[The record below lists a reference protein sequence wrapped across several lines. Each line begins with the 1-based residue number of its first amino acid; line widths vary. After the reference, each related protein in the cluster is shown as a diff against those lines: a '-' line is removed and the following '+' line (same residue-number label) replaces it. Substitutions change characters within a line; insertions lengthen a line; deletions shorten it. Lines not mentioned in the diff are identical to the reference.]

1 MDSILQYLLDSQD
14 EAERKRRFDEII
26 LVHTVP
32 LVRGIL
38 GERLGFYLNPSGK
51 SRSNPEAEDL
61 YHQIMLKLI
70 QRLSDLQA
78 APEKYAINDYRRY
91 VSSVASNECNSYLR
105 GRSRARARLKNNL
118 RMLISRRKEFKIWK
132 RDDRTSLCGFA
143 AWEGRSIS
151 TASSKRL
158 ARLKEAPE
166 TFTSAGFASEDPQQ
180 VPYTKLIA
188 EILQWLGGPIELE
201 DLVELVAMFRRV
213 QDQPAESI
221 EAAEEQQGFQLADP
235 TPRTDARLE
244 SKEIV
249 RKLWEEIKQLP
260 PNYRIAFCL
269 GPVGEENDDLWDLL
283 LTAEVISLSEL
294 AEGLEISLEK
304 LVEIWPRLPMDSKKL
319 AEYLGATRSQVKKW
333 RFRAVERLRE
343 RLGGKK

>member
-1 MDSILQYLLDSQD
+1 MDSMLRYLLDSQD
-14 EAERKRRFDEII
+14 EVERKRRFDEII
-26 LVHTVP
+26 LVHTAP

-38 GERLGFYLNPSGK
+38 GERLGFYLNPAGK
-51 SRSNPEAEDL
+51 SRGNPEAEDL

-78 APEKYAINDYRRY
+78 DPEKYAINDYRQY
-91 VSSVASNECNSYLR
+91 VGSVATNECHSHLR
-105 GRSRARARLKNNL
+105 RRSLARARLKNNL

-132 RDDRTSLCGFA
+132 LDDRTALCGFA
-143 AWEGRSIS
+143 AWEGRAIS
-151 TASSKRL
+151 TASSERL
-158 ARLKEAPE
+158 ARLKETPE
-166 TFTSAGFASEDPQQ
+166 TFTSARFANEDPQR
-180 VPYTKLIA
+180 VPHTKLLV
-188 EILQWLGGPIELE
+188 EILQWLGGPVEID
-201 DLVELVAMFRRV
+201 DLVELVAMFRHV

-221 EAAEEQQGFQLADP
+221 ESAEEQQGLQLTDP
-235 TPRTDARLE
+235 TPRSDVTLE
-244 SKEIV
+244 NKEMV
-249 RKLWEEIKQLP
+249 RKLWEEVKQLP

-283 LTAEVISLSEL
+283 LTAEVITLTEL
-294 AEGLEISLEK
+294 AAGLEISFEK
-304 LVEIWPRLPMDSKKL
+304 LVEIWGRLPMDSKTM